1 METKRPE
8 SVRIAGDMNTEN
20 KQKEQHQKISD
31 DRSYLL
37 CVHERM
43 FVVSLDPHKRALF
56 EKIAAKILKIL
67 IDDKQ
72 RFILC
77 LFYR

>member
-8 SVRIAGDMNTEN
+8 SVRIAGDMNTGN
-20 KQKEQHQKISD
+20 KQKDQHQKISNH
-31 DRSYLL
+31 RSYLL

-43 FVVSLDPHKRALF
+43 FVVFLDPHKRALF
-56 EKIAAKILKIL
+56 EKIVAKILKIL

-72 RFILC
+72 GFILC
-77 LFYR
+77 LLYR